1 MPKKGNNKKMEQQF
15 VEQELS
21 QIVELTIR
29 LEDELYAII
38 NSE

>member
-1 MPKKGNNKKMEQQF
+1 MGKRKEKMEQQF

-21 QIVELTIR
+21 QIMELTLR

-38 NSE
+38 KVKSE

>member
-1 MPKKGNNKKMEQQF
+1 MARKEEKIKMEQQF

-21 QIVELTIR
+21 QIMEMTLR

-38 NSE
+38 DAQ